1 MDISAKKDN
10 IAEYLIDNTS
20 AFYRVAF
27 TYVKDKNEAMDIVQE
42 AIYKALMKQ
51 YQLRDIRF
59 IRTWFYKILI
69 NCALEHI
76 RKNKKIIYTED
87 VLEYPGLNNEY
98 NLVDIN
104 LDLNTALDL
113 LDDKH
118 RIVIVLRYFE
128 DMKISEMAKVLSVN
142 ENTVK
147 TRLRTALKKL
157 NILLGEDEI

>member
-1 MDISAKKDN
+1 
-10 IAEYLIDNTS
+10 
-20 AFYRVAF
+20 
-27 TYVKDKNEAMDIVQE
+27 MDIVQE

-51 YQLRDIRF
+51 YQLRNIDF
-59 IRTWFYKILI
+59 VRTWFYKILI

-76 RKNKKIIYTED
+76 RKNKKIVYTED
-87 VLEYPGLNNEY
+87 VLEYPVLINNEY

-128 DMKISEMAKVLSVN
+128 DMKISEVAKVLSVN

-157 NILLGEDEI
+157 NILLGEGEI

>member
-1 MDISAKKDN
+1 
-10 IAEYLIDNTS
+10 
-20 AFYRVAF
+20 
-27 TYVKDKNEAMDIVQE
+27 
-42 AIYKALMKQ
+42 MKQ
-51 YQLRDIRF
+51 YQLRNIDF
-59 IRTWFYKILI
+59 VRTWFYKILI

-76 RKNKKIIYTED
+76 RKNKKIVYTED
-87 VLEYPGLNNEY
+87 VLEYPVLINNEY

-128 DMKISEMAKVLSVN
+128 DMKISEVAKVLSVN

-157 NILLGEDEI
+157 NILLGEGEI